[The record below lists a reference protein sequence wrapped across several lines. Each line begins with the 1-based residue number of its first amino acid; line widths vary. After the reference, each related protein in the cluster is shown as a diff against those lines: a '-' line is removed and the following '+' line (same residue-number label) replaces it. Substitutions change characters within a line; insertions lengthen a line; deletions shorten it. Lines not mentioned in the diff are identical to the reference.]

1 MPLLRF
7 IRNRPFAVLAVA
19 ALVWLLTPAVIKRL
33 MRAGFYEFGAP
44 ADFAASYA
52 RDLQQYWSLR
62 TRSTNEL
69 LETAQELAR
78 LNAQYSVAVQQNASL
93 RDEVQRLEETLRLPW
108 QSEYRTEIARV
119 VRRDFTTWWQRLV
132 IRKGRNYGLPVGA
145 PVIFTGGVVGRIVA
159 VDFTTATV
167 DLVSSPTLRV
177 AASVDGDSRPFSYE
191 GGPNPPFAQA
201 RGRVEFVPLD
211 VYASASTPKRVV
223 TAGLGGVFPAG
234 LVIGY
239 VQDLELDTNGLFKSG
254 VVLLDPRLNELHE
267 VAVLVPLNPEPPP
280 TTAP

>member
-93 RDEVQRLEETLRLPW
+93 RDEVQRLEETLRLPS
-108 QSEYRTEIARV
+108 QSEYRSEIARV
-119 VRRDFTTWWQRLV
+119 VRRDFTTWWQHLV

-145 PVIFTGGVVGRIVA
+145 PVIFTGGVVGRIIA

-280 TTAP
+280 TESK

>member
-1 MPLLRF
+1 MPPLRF
-7 IRNRPFAVLAVA
+7 TRNRPFAVLAVA
-19 ALVWLLTPAVIKRL
+19 AVLWLLAPVVNKRL

-62 TRSTNEL
+62 TRGTHEL

-93 RDEVQRLEETLRLPW
+93 RDEVQRLEETLRLPS

-132 IRKGRNYGLPVGA
+132 IRKGRNYGIPVGA
-145 PVIFTGGVVGRIVA
+145 PVIFTGGVVGRVAA

-167 DLVSSPTLRV
+167 DMVSSPTLRV

-191 GGPNPPFAQA
+191 GGPNPPFVQA

-211 VYASASTPKRVV
+211 VYASANTPKRVV
-223 TAGLGGVFPAG
+223 TAGLGGVFPSG

-239 VQDLELDTNGLFKSG
+239 MQDLELDTNGLFKSG

-267 VAVLVPLNPEPPP
+267 VAVLVPLNPEPP
-280 TTAP
+280 AAESK

>member
-93 RDEVQRLEETLRLPW
+93 RDEVQRLEETLRLPS
-108 QSEYRTEIARV
+108 QSEYRSEIARV
-119 VRRDFTTWWQRLV
+119 VRRDFTTWWQHLV

-145 PVIFTGGVVGRIVA
+145 PVIFTGGVVGRIIA

-239 VQDLELDTNGLFKSG
+239 MQDLELDTNGLFKSG

-280 TTAP
+280 TESK